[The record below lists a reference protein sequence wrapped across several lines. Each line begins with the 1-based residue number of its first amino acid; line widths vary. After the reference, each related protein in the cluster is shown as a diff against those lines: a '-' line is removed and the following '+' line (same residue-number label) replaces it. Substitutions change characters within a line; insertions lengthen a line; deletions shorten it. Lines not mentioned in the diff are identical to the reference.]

1 MTAAREIIPAPD
13 PWDTAQRLSHLPH
26 LCFLD
31 SSDRHPIR
39 GRFSYVAA
47 NPCRWLSSEN
57 FPTDRDLTR
66 IQRPAI
72 PGLPPFQGGWIG
84 LLGYSLNRKLEAIPK
99 NRFDDLPVAS
109 SSWGRYETVIAWD
122 HHQDRCWL
130 LGEHDPAIE
139 RALAKPLADPHR
151 RHATPGP
158 LAAPS
163 VRQDRFSVPVVSNF
177 SRDDYQAAVARA
189 IDYVHAGDIFQV
201 NLSQRLTTPLVHHP
215 LTHYGRLRSASPAPF
230 GAYFDLGE
238 TQILSASPE
247 QFLKID
253 ASGDVVT
260 RPIKGTRPR
269 GKNEEDDRRLLA
281 ELVNSPKDLA
291 ENVMIVDLMRN
302 DLGRVCQWGSVR
314 VTRICEVETHSYVHH
329 LVSEVRGH
337 LGPGGSPLELF
348 RACFPGGSV
357 TGAPKV
363 RAMEIIAEL
372 EPTAR
377 GPYCGSMVWLGDDGA
392 ADSSILIRTMTAAHG
407 YLQFPVGGGIV
418 ADSTPQHEFE
428 ETLHKAAGMVKA
440 LLSVTTKE

>member
-39 GRFSYVAA
+39 GRYSYVVA
-47 NPCRWLSSEN
+47 NPVRWHASEN
-57 FPTDRDLTR
+57 FPTDRELTR
-66 IQRPAI
+66 VQRPTI
-72 PGLPPFQGGWIG
+72 PGLPPFQSGWIG
-84 LLGYSLNRKLEAIPK
+84 LLGYGLNRKLEAIPN
-99 NRFDDLPVAS
+99 NRFDDLPVSS

-122 HHQDRCWL
+122 HHQDRCWI
-130 LGEHDPAIE
+130 LGEHDPSIE
-139 RALAKPLADPHR
+139 QALAEPPSQPPR
-151 RHATPGP
+151 GNSTRQP

-163 VRQDRFSVPVVSNF
+163 VRQDRLAVPVDSNF
-177 SRDDYQAAVARA
+177 SRDEYKAAVARA
-189 IDYVHAGDIFQV
+189 IEYVQAGDIFQV
-201 NLSQRLTTPLVHHP
+201 NLSQRLTTPMLQHP
-215 LTHYGRLRSASPAPF
+215 LTLYGRLRSASPSPF

-238 TQILSASPE
+238 AQILSASPE
-247 QFLKID
+247 QFLKVD
-253 ASGDVVT
+253 ASGEVVT

-269 GKNEEDDRRLLA
+269 GASDEDDRRLLA
-281 ELVNSPKDLA
+281 ELVNSPKDRA

-302 DLGRVCQWGSVR
+302 DLGRVCRWGSVR

-329 LVSEVRGH
+329 LVSEVRGS
-337 LGPGGSPLELF
+337 LAPQVSPLDLF

-418 ADSTPQHEFE
+418 ADSTPPHEFE

-440 LLSVTTKE
+440 LLPVTTNG